1 MLYYLLYGVTHMIVC
16 FQPSYLPEIIEIT
29 AAPLEAK
36 FFMQRKLHGIHIS
49 NKLSPVACVTVHVS
63 RGPVNIIQC

>member
-1 MLYYLLYGVTHMIVC
+1 MIVC

-29 AAPLEAK
+29 AAPLEAN